1 MSGPCIVPPPPDV
14 KLIIDKMA
22 DYVARNGP
30 EFEIVVRRRN
40 DERFR
45 FVEADHPHHAYYLHK
60 KEAFLQVT
68 LLASCLTNSRAFCHT
83 VRICYLIYSFLIS
96 WMRLFIE
103 SDLSYTDSIVV
114 QHIYCL

>member
-1 MSGPCIVPPPPDV
+1 VSGPCIVPPPPDV

-68 LLASCLTNSRAFCHT
+68 ISQLPHKFSGILPHRQNMLFNLFFFDLLDAL
-83 VRICYLIYSFLIS
+83 VY
-96 WMRLFIE
+96 
-103 SDLSYTDSIVV
+103 
-114 QHIYCL
+114 

>member
-1 MSGPCIVPPPPDV
+1 MYSKPVSEPAVVPPPPDV

-45 FVEADHPHHAYYLHK
+45 FVDADHPHHAYYLHK
-60 KEAFLQVT
+60 KDAFLRVSNCISSSSVST
-68 LLASCLTNSRAFCHT
+68 RGRAAA
-83 VRICYLIYSFLIS
+83 
-96 WMRLFIE
+96 E
-103 SDLSYTDSIVV
+103 SNDSA
-114 QHIYCL
+114 

>member
-1 MSGPCIVPPPPDV
+1 MYYDVHSVFRAGLLFSVLFLFPVLMGSCVCREAVSECHVIPPPPDM

-45 FVEADHPHHAYYLHK
+45 FVESNHPHHAYYVHK
-60 KEAFLQVT
+60 RDAFLQVM
-68 LLASCLTNSRAFCHT
+68 TNSDGF
-83 VRICYLIYSFLIS
+83 
-96 WMRLFIE
+96 
-103 SDLSYTDSIVV
+103 
-114 QHIYCL
+114 